1 MRSLRYVRWLRRHLH
16 AILAGALILVGVS
29 AYLAAF
35 HLPLRSDFSNLLPA
49 DAPSVRAAEKLA
61 ERVPARDTMLVLVVG
76 EPADREL
83 AANQLL
89 AGIDAI
95 DKGLIDR
102 VDGDDSA
109 TRDFIRAHRH
119 LYIPMQD
126 LEHIKTALDEQ
137 IATAKR
143 KANPLF
149 VDLEDDEPADTKQ
162 LDELRAKQRDAEAKL
177 AKPAR
182 ISADGRTQV
191 IVIHTAFRATDV
203 DRDRKLMAQLDK
215 LAGTV
220 RADHPSV
227 TLGFAGGTPMT
238 LAEHGA
244 LTRGIVLSSL
254 ITLLLVSLVLWLH
267 LRSLRMLILL
277 AVNIIVAT
285 VIAFGAA
292 SLTVGH
298 LNAATAFLGAII
310 AGNGINYGI
319 LLVARYLEERRHA
332 GVEEALGVAIRGT
345 LLPTLVAS
353 LGAAI
358 AYGALGATKFRG
370 FAEFALIGGVGM
382 LICWIT
388 SFVLL
393 PAFIMKFARDLHR
406 EPAPLFGRLVT
417 LMFGFRRPVLVTAI
431 AGVVTI
437 AACVVSYRYLLDD
450 PYEYDMTKLHS
461 ASPEVLEARHWQDVS
476 DETFGKGLAG
486 LAGQTFVAVDSEAQL
501 ADVIHKL
508 DAVHDPIVG
517 AHSSILDV
525 IPQDQ
530 SAKLALLA
538 QIRAQID
545 LVADDLPDDT
555 RAELLALRPADDL
568 AAITPAS
575 LPSELAAKLTE
586 RDGRIGLIFAV
597 KPGATFDEKNGHH
610 LIQFAGAVRS
620 IEGEGV
626 TVAGASLLF
635 ADILVQIQKDGPLVT
650 LIAALG
656 LIAMVLLVVGRS
668 RRAVAVLVASSAGS
682 IAMIAVCALAGLKIN
697 FLDFVALPITLGLG
711 IDYAINIADRAT
723 HADPLVALRSTGGTV
738 MVCSLTTT
746 IGYLSLMASD
756 NLAIRGFGLASLIGE
771 LTCMVAAFVIVPA
784 IIALPALTRDDDV
797 GCPDSVQLPVQPPAA
812 S

>member
-1 MRSLRYVRWLRRHLH
+1 MRSLGYVRWLHRHLH
-16 AILAGALILVGVS
+16 AVLAGALILVGVS
-29 AYLAAF
+29 AYLAAI

-61 ERVPARDTMLVLVVG
+61 ERVPARDTMLVMVVG

-95 DKGLIDR
+95 DRDLIDR

-119 LYIPMQD
+119 LYIPMQE
-126 LEHIKTALDEQ
+126 LEQIKTALDEQ
-137 IATAKR
+137 IATAKQH
-143 KANPLF
+143 ANPLF
-149 VDLEDDEPADTKQ
+149 VDLDDEPADTKQ
-162 LDELRAKQRDAEAKL
+162 LDELRAKQRDAESKL

-182 ISADGRTQV
+182 VSADGRTQV

-203 DRDRKLMAQLDK
+203 DRDRKLMAQLDR

-220 RADHPSV
+220 RAEHPKV

-292 SLTVGH
+292 ALSVGH

-332 GVEEALGVAIRGT
+332 GVEDALAVAIRGT

-393 PAFIMKFARDLHR
+393 PVFVMKFARELKR

-431 AGVVTI
+431 AGAMTI
-437 AACVVSYRYLLDD
+437 AACVVSYRYLMDD

-461 ASPEVLEARHWQDVS
+461 ASPEVLEARHWQEVS

-486 LAGQTFVAVDSEAQL
+486 LAGQTFVAVDNEAQL
-501 ADVIHKL
+501 ANVIHKL
-508 DAVHDPIVG
+508 DAIHDPIIG
-517 AHSSILDV
+517 AHTSILDV
-525 IPQDQ
+525 IPRDQ
-530 SAKLALLA
+530 PAKLALLA
-538 QIRAQID
+538 QIREQID

-555 RAELLALRPADDL
+555 RAELLALRPADNL
-568 AAITPAS
+568 AAITPDA
-575 LPSELAAKLTE
+575 LPHELAAKLTE
-586 RDGRIGLIFAV
+586 RDGRVGLIFAV
-597 KPGATFDEKNGHH
+597 KPGAAFDEKNGHH
-610 LIQFAGAVRS
+610 LIQFADAVRS
-620 IEGEGV
+620 IEDKRV

-738 MVCSLTTT
+738 LVCSLTTV

-771 LTCMVAAFVIVPA
+771 LTCMVAAFVVVPA
-784 IIALPALTRDDDV
+784 IIALPALTRDADV
-797 GCPDSVQLPVQPPAA
+797 GCRDSVQLPIQPPAA